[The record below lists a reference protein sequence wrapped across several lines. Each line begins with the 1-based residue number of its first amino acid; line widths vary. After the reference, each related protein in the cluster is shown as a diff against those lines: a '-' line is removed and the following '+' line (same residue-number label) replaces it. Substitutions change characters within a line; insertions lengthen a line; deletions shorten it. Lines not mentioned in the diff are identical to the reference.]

1 MGENRVKSPEV
12 PKSPSPRISSPHRM
26 SDTEKQLQ
34 REQSKAS
41 ISSELGLMPTNLN
54 FDKKESNKKS
64 KNKNLPAGVNDR
76 DVELF
81 TISQDTAKNFL
92 ASQNSKI
99 SEQSNLPSPTT
110 EVKDEASKD
119 GKDHGVPTQIAVP
132 HLSSSSPGSSARSP
146 LAIQF
151 GKHEINTWY
160 SSPYPQEYARLPKLY
175 LCEFCLKYMK
185 SKPILKRHCAK
196 CNWRHP
202 PGTEIYRK
210 DNLSVYE
217 VDGNVNK
224 IYCQNLCLLVKL
236 FLDHKTLYYDV
247 EPFLF
252 YVLTRNDAKGS
263 HLVGYFSKE
272 KHCSQKYNVSCIMTM
287 PHYQRKGYG
296 RLLID
301 FSYLLSKA
309 ERQPGTPEKPLSDL
323 GRVSYHSYWKSV
335 ILEYINNHRDKHKQ
349 LTIQAIQSETSMHPH
364 DIALT
369 FMLLGFIRKNPENK
383 FVLAIDWSKLD
394 GHMAKVNSALEAQT
408 RVNLDPEA
416 LRWSPVISS
425 GSLYGSPFK
434 KSAMD
439 LDLDQSSPDKSNSKK
454 KRKKKKQL
462 KNADDDSKDAHST
475 TTSSDTD
482 EESDN
487 TKINKSNVTNV
498 SNNKKGRRGQRNQE
512 SEKNHKT
519 TSASGESKGLAGGSI
534 SINTNIK
541 QKKNIASPASVATKL
556 SFDDLVDNN
565 SEAEEDKI
573 SAGLVSHPKR
583 GQLKSGLKKTVYKS
597 TILGQAIGKLQEK
610 KKFVPQTLCPKD
622 DSSDDA
628 DVEDELS
635 ESDLTMAIKQRPK
648 LVRKSPEKVQQS
660 NSLANS
666 TIIQKSDQSDHS
678 KSKSKTKSP
687 SVISRNNHTTTSS
700 SPPSKNKKS
709 GKNNSSGNG
718 NSNSRFKR
726 AAANKASDRIN
737 RESRGRLSLSSSSSD
752 DSRIS
757 DLDRGV
763 EDLIKKSRNL
773 ISDDDSDFNPKP
785 SNDSQT
791 LCEPSVIPSSAT
803 TTARPSSQSVV
814 KIPLKR
820 KVSTGTGNAESGG
833 TSAEKPKKKTK
844 LDNAEEKEN
853 KNLAKLSWPEQLV
866 RSKAA
871 KVAAAA
877 AASSR

>member
-1 MGENRVKSPEV
+1 MG
-12 PKSPSPRISSPHRM
+12 
-26 SDTEKQLQ
+26 
-34 REQSKAS
+34 
-41 ISSELGLMPTNLN
+41 
-54 FDKKESNKKS
+54 
-64 KNKNLPAGVNDR
+64 
-76 DVELF
+76 
-81 TISQDTAKNFL
+81 
-92 ASQNSKI
+92 
-99 SEQSNLPSPTT
+99 
-110 EVKDEASKD
+110 
-119 GKDHGVPTQIAVP
+119 
-132 HLSSSSPGSSARSP
+132 
-146 LAIQF
+146 
-151 GKHEINTWY
+151 
-160 SSPYPQEYARLPKLY
+160 
-175 LCEFCLKYMK
+175 
-185 SKPILKRHCAK
+185 
-196 CNWRHP
+196 
-202 PGTEIYRK
+202 
-210 DNLSVYE
+210 
-217 VDGNVNK
+217 
-224 IYCQNLCLLVKL
+224 
-236 FLDHKTLYYDV
+236 
-247 EPFLF
+247 
-252 YVLTRNDAKGS
+252 
-263 HLVGYFSKE
+263 
-272 KHCSQKYNVSCIMTM
+272 
-287 PHYQRKGYG
+287 
-296 RLLID
+296 
-301 FSYLLSKA
+301 
-309 ERQPGTPEKPLSDL
+309 
-323 GRVSYHSYWKSV
+323 
-335 ILEYINNHRDKHKQ
+335 
-349 LTIQAIQSETSMHPH
+349 
-364 DIALT
+364 
-369 FMLLGFIRKNPENK
+369 
-383 FVLAIDWSKLD
+383 
-394 GHMAKVNSALEAQT
+394 
-408 RVNLDPEA
+408 
-416 LRWSPVISS
+416 
-425 GSLYGSPFK
+425 K

-439 LDLDQSSPDKSNSKK
+439 LDLDQSSPDKSSKK

-597 TILGQAIGKLQEK
+597 TILGQAIGKLLEK
-610 KKFVPQTLCPKD
+610 KKFVPQALCPKD

-648 LVRKSPEKVQQS
+648 IVRKSPEKVQQS

-687 SVISRNNHTTTSS
+687 SIISRNNHTTTSS

-791 LCEPSVIPSSAT
+791 LSSVIPSSAT
-803 TTARPSSQSVV
+803 TTTSRPSSQSVV

-853 KNLAKLSWPEQLV
+853 KNLAKLTWPEQLV

-877 AASSR
+877 ASSRATTTSRHSVDSLDSMEMELATPEDKIPSLGNSSKTVATTNPIISNNHDTSTKSKQTTTTADVKNSKNSVKSTSKSRQPIVVLPILGKNKILNAMGSKSKQTANQDQEYNPSTD